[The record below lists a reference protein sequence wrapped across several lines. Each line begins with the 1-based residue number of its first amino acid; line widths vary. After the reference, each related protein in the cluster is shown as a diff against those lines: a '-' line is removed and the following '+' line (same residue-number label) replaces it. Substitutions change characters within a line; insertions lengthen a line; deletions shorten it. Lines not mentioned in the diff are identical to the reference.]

1 MTDNTKFLNWKEY
14 GNPDGSMVSQT
25 LDLALPSWM
34 FDQENQIIVLCLFLL
49 FFIIFPLII
58 IASIKTGHN
67 GPERFENGIEKESQQ
82 IMMAF
87 FFESLTRNMKKKI
100 KVFTDD
106 QWIECLEA
114 SLELQMVNME
124 LAKKINIR
132 DLIKNK
138 MAGHKISPKF

>member
-1 MTDNTKFLNWKEY
+1 
-14 GNPDGSMVSQT
+14 
-25 LDLALPSWM
+25 
-34 FDQENQIIVLCLFLL
+34 
-49 FFIIFPLII
+49 
-58 IASIKTGHN
+58 
-67 GPERFENGIEKESQQ
+67 
-82 IMMAF
+82 MMAF

-106 QWIECLEA
+106 QWIECLES